1 MGLPFGLPQ
10 LLSADNVLENEATGL
25 AQKVDPHLVM
35 KSLLPVIINVAE
47 FDLAELAER
56 LVLPLLPRLHYK
68 LKDLAAYSS
77 S

>member
-10 LLSADNVLENEATGL
+10 LLSTDNVLQNEPTSL
-25 AQKVDPHLVM
+25 AQKVYSHLVM

-56 LVLPLLPRLHYK
+56 LVLPLLPRLDYK
-68 LKDLAAYSS
+68 VKDL
-77 S
+77 

>member
-1 MGLPFGLPQ
+1 LPQ

-25 AQKVDPHLVM
+25 AQKVDPHLMM

-68 LKDLAAYSS
+68 VIDHL
-77 S
+77 